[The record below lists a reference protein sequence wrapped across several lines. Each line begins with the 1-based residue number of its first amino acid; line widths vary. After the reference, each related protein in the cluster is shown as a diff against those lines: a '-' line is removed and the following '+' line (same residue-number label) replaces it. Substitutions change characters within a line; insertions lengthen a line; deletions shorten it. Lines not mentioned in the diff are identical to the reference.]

1 VEVEGM
7 IVEKEFGRHL
17 PAEDRAGEMLTQEA
31 VLAAM
36 PEEWTPTKD
45 LARMLGARP
54 NALRRALGRLRAKGL
69 AEQRRMAHGTGA
81 EWRPTGASLELR
93 RCPVCG
99 RAPEVGRFDSEGVEM
114 WRAECWCTLVVGT
127 DADDLRHRWD
137 DLYCADDP
145 ATGRDC
151 I

>member
-1 VEVEGM
+1 MEVEGM
-7 IVEKEFGRHL
+7 IVEREFGRHL
-17 PAEDRAGEMLTQEA
+17 RAEDRAGGMLTQEA

-45 LARMLGARP
+45 LAESLGARP
-54 NALRRALGRLRAKGL
+54 NALRRVLGRLRAKGL

-81 EWRPTGASLELR
+81 EWRPASSGRLR
-93 RCPVCG
+93 PCPVCG
-99 RAPEVGRFDSEGVEM
+99 RSPEAVRFMDKGVEM

-127 DADDLRHRWD
+127 DEDDLRRRWD

-145 ATGRDC
+145 ATVEDC

>member
-1 VEVEGM
+1 M

-36 PEEWTPTKD
+36 PDAWIPTKE

-81 EWRPTGASLELR
+81 EWRPTSSGRLR
-93 RCPVCG
+93 PCPVCG
-99 RAPEVGRFDSEGVEM
+99 QSPEAVRFMDMGVEM
-114 WRAECWCTLVVGT
+114 WRAECDCTLVVGT
-127 DADDLRHRWD
+127 DADDLRRRWD
-137 DLYCADDP
+137 GDLDGRGERWPTSRAP
-145 ATGRDC
+145 ASR
-151 I
+151 

>member
-1 VEVEGM
+1 MM
-7 IVEKEFGRHL
+7 IEKEFGRHL

-36 PEEWTPTKD
+36 PDGWTPTKE

-81 EWRPTGASLELR
+81 EWRPTSVELR

-127 DADDLRHRWD
+127 DADDLRRRWD

-145 ATGRDC
+145 ATAEDC
-151 I
+151 L